1 MVKCR
6 LYVIKDINSGLFVTE
21 YDSLEPLGSV
31 TRFFKSR
38 SDAKKAMN
46 YTNGYGISYNP
57 ILNTIV
63 MKHFEDAWN
72 EHITDATFKTEKN
85 KYRLV
90 IRRVILECQDEMD

>member
-6 LYVIKDINSGLFVTE
+6 LYVIKDKNSGLFVTE

-38 SDAKKAMN
+38 SDAKKAMG
-46 YTNGYGISYNP
+46 YTNDYGIFYNP
-57 ILNTIV
+57 ILNNIV
-63 MKHFEDAWN
+63 WQSYADSWN
-72 EHITDATFKTEKN
+72 EHITNAVFKAEKN

-90 IRRVILECQDEMD
+90 IRKVILECQDGMD